1 MFGSGKYV
9 RDPTAGIADI
19 KTSRCP
25 RLCCTAIITSE
36 SPACTG
42 AIENI
47 ATNKDCACST
57 TLGTCAQAVL
67 QCQ

>member
-1 MFGSGKYV
+1 MLALASMCEIPPQASLIS
-9 RDPTAGIADI
+9 R
-19 KTSRCP
+19 TSRRP

-47 ATNKDCACST
+47 ATNKDSACST